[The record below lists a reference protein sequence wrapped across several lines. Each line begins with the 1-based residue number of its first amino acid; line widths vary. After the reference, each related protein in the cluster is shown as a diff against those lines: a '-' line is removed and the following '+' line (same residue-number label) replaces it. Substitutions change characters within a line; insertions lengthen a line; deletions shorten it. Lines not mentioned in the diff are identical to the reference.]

1 MLLQAKALS
10 HHFDTLLYENIHLQ
24 VDSRQSVAILGVS
37 GSGKSTLLANLS
49 TMLKPHN
56 GSVEILGQDIY
67 ALTEAQRLELLRTKL
82 GIIFQAHYL
91 FRGFSALENLQV
103 GAILAKQPID
113 MQLLERFGIAH
124 TLEQNSADLSGGQ
137 QQRLSIARVLM
148 KQPTIIFAD
157 EPTGNLD
164 KATAH
169 SVMDALLAYIA
180 SKNGALIIATHDES
194 IAAKCSTI
202 YRIQKHGLEPLQ
214 LHKYIEGQL

>member
-24 VDSRQSVAILGVS
+24 VDSGQSVAILGVS

-67 ALTEAQRLELLRTKL
+67 ALTEAQRLSLLRTKL
-82 GIIFQAHYL
+82 GIIFQSHYL
-91 FRGFSALENLQV
+91 FRGFSARENLEV

-113 MQLLERFGIAH
+113 MQLLEHFGIAH

-148 KQPTIIFAD
+148 KQPSIIFAD

-169 SVMDALLAYIA
+169 SVMDALLEYIA
-180 SKNGALIIATHDES
+180 SKQGALIIATHDES
-194 IAAKCSTI
+194 IAAKCTHI
-202 YRIQKHGLEPLQ
+202 YRIQKRGLEPLQ
-214 LHKYIEGQL
+214 LH

>member
-10 HHFDTLLYENIHLQ
+10 HHFDMPLYENIHLQ
-24 VDSRQSVAILGVS
+24 VDSGQSIAILGVS

-49 TMLKPHN
+49 TMLKPCS
-56 GSVEILGQDIY
+56 GCVEILGQDIY
-67 ALTEAQRLELLRTKL
+67 ALKESQRLSLLRTKL
-82 GIIFQAHYL
+82 GIIFQSHYL
-91 FRGFSALENLQV
+91 FRGFSARENLEV
-103 GAILAKQPID
+103 GTILARQSID
-113 MQLLERFGIAH
+113 MQLLENFGIAH

-180 SKNGALIIATHDES
+180 DKNGALIIATHDES
-194 IAAKCSTI
+194 IAKKCTKI
-202 YRIQKHGLEPLQ
+202 YRIQKHGLDPLQ
-214 LHKYIEGQL
+214 LH